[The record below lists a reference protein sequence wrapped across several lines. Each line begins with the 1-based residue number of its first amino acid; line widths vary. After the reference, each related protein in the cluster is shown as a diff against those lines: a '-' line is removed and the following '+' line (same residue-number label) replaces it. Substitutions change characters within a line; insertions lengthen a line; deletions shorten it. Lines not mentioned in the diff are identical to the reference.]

1 MFLANKTKKFIR
13 SISVGIITATLC
25 GITASTFAMPVNKN
39 GASILADV
47 LSNSDYLSKPT
58 PINSYKV
65 RPTKDSKKEFRD
77 AYTGVKM
84 SKFLRDIDVAF
95 ETMENRISPYGSVGC
110 VDTVCATGAYYN
122 KDLLEAYQQGITRVP
137 DLRRELESKGYVT
150 EEFTGFANKGDLL
163 IYGNDDH
170 VVISDGHGGCFG
182 NSSSRGYAKHYDNA
196 YNAWHTGSAPS
207 KIIRMSAFL

>member
-25 GITASTFAMPVNKN
+25 GITAPTFAMPVNKD
-39 GASILADV
+39 GALILADV
-47 LSNSDYLSKPT
+47 LSNSDYLSQPT
-58 PINSYKV
+58 PINYKV
-65 RPTKDSKKEFRD
+65 TPTKDSKKEFFD
-77 AYTGVKM
+77 AHTGVKM

-122 KDLLEAYQQGITRVP
+122 KDLREAYQQGITRVP
-137 DLRRELESKGYVT
+137 DLRRNLESKGYVT
-150 EEFTGFANKGDLL
+150 EEFDGYANKGDLL
-163 IYGNDDH
+163 IYGDDAH
-170 VVISDGHGGCFG
+170 VVIADGDGGCFG
-182 NSSSRGYAKHYDNA
+182 NSSSRGYAQHYDNA

>member
-1 MFLANKTKKFIR
+1 MFFQNKAKKFIR
-13 SISVGIITATLC
+13 SISFGLITVTLC
-25 GITASTFAMPVNKN
+25 GITAPTFAMPVNKD
-39 GASILADV
+39 AALILVDV
-47 LSNSDYLSKPT
+47 LSNSDYLSQPT
-58 PINSYKV
+58 PINYKV
-65 RPTKDSKKEFRD
+65 TPTKDSKKEFFD
-77 AYTGVKM
+77 AHTGVKM

-122 KDLLEAYQQGITRVP
+122 RDLLEAYQQGITRVP
-137 DLRRELESKGYVT
+137 DLRRNLESKGYVT
-150 EEFTGFANKGDLL
+150 EEFDGYANKGDLL

-170 VVISDGHGGCFG
+170 VVIADGYGGCFG
-182 NSSSRGYAKHYDNA
+182 NSSSRGYAQHYDNA

>member
-1 MFLANKTKKFIR
+1 MFFQDKAKKFIR
-13 SISVGIITATLC
+13 SISFGLITATLC
-25 GITASTFAMPVNKN
+25 GITAPTFAMPVNKD
-39 GASILADV
+39 GALILADV
-47 LSNSDYLSKPT
+47 LSNSDYLSQPT
-58 PINSYKV
+58 PINYKV
-65 RPTKDSKKEFRD
+65 TPTKDSKKEFFD
-77 AYTGVKM
+77 AHTGVKM

-110 VDTVCATGAYYN
+110 VDTVCATGSYYN

-137 DLRRELESKGYVT
+137 DLWRNLESKGYVT
-150 EEFTGFANKGDLL
+150 EEFDGYANKGDLL

-170 VVISDGHGGCFG
+170 VVIADGYGGCFG
-182 NSSSRGYAKHYDNA
+182 NSSSRGYAQHYDNA